1 MTGPHGNRLVLVSL
15 LVGAIVG
22 TELQAD
28 TSLWLGGEWWG
39 NRLHDWSMRD
49 GAIVFSGSPKQ
60 PMLVATWLPGE
71 IKPGGKGFS
80 ASVTVDFGTNAPR
93 ADAWAGVLLGI
104 GEGELDAGLVTHVFG
119 LGGKGGGVVVAIAT
133 DGTLSLR
140 DRRIENS
147 RDAPIL
153 ATGERSHEA
162 SDSGPYLVEITAI
175 LSQHKTE
182 LHAVCTLNG
191 KVVSSLEVGDLEM
204 GTLDGGIGLIVQ
216 PPKKNDAVF
225 HPAFSGFR
233 IDGGSVVRAPER
245 RFGPVAGIQFTTGG
259 HGLKLS
265 AQFVPTGP
273 SAKAP
278 PSLFPKARLDYRS
291 EDATTWN
298 QGPVVEVP
306 APSHNAVFHL
316 PDWNRTC
323 AADIR
328 VIPIDTRGHDAAKEF
343 FYSGKVPAE
352 PSGRELRLAQFHCP
366 RMLGRGNDE
375 PYTAVPRE
383 HPFARFTCRNLLLP
397 NQSALDRIS
406 GQLPDLLL
414 FTGDQIYEDVP
425 TRPEFDA
432 DGAPVFEDY
441 LYKWMVFLRA
451 FGSLTRTVPAV
462 TMPDDHDVFLGNFW
476 GWSGNRPPE
485 QPGKL
490 GMNRGLGWPYPPA
503 FYNLVVA
510 TQSGHLPDP
519 VGAPATPKGLN
530 SYGTVMDFGGAS
542 FAIVE
547 GRSHK
552 SPPLEQFRNHPENAS
567 LLGADQEAW
576 LKAWPERLAEDVPR
590 FVITQT
596 YFVNATTNA
605 KGKLAADTDSDGW
618 PKPARDRAV
627 RLFKDAG
634 AVLLAGDIHNSVL
647 LKLGVDGPDDGP
659 YQFIPLAFG
668 QFFQRWWEPSTPGG
682 GWKPG
687 DQPYTGQFSDV
698 LGSPFRVIACAN
710 AKLSLQETIE
720 AGFSAGGRLIIDP
733 ALTQSGYGIVVVDR
747 GKGVLRFE
755 HWNRDAEAGQPSTQ
769 FPGWPV
775 EVPIPKAGYRN

>member
-1 MTGPHGNRLVLVSL
+1 MKTLVLVL
-15 LVGAIVG
+15 LLACAPLSHTV
-22 TELQAD
+22 QAD

-49 GAIVFSGSPKQ
+49 GAIVFSGKPKQ

-71 IKPGGKGFS
+71 IKPGGKGFTV
-80 ASVTVDFGTNAPR
+80 SVTVDFGAHPPR
-93 ADAWAGVLLGI
+93 PDAWAGVLLGI
-104 GEGELDAGLVTHVFG
+104 GAGKLDAGLVTHVFG
-119 LGGKGGGVVVAIAT
+119 LGGKGGGLVVATAA
-133 DGTLSLR
+133 DGTLTLR

-147 RDAPIL
+147 RDAEVL
-153 ATGERSHEA
+153 ATGERSPEA
-162 SDSGPYLVEITAI
+162 DDSGPYRVEISAER
-175 LSQHKTE
+175 SQDGIE
-182 LHAVCTLNG
+182 LRAVSTRNG
-191 KVVSSLEVGDLEM
+191 KVVSSLDVGDLE
-204 GTLDGGIGLIVQ
+204 TDAVDGGIGLIVQ
-216 PPKKNDAVF
+216 PPKKKDDAF

-233 IDGGSVVRAPER
+233 VDGSSVARAPER
-245 RFGPVAGIQFTTGG
+245 RFGPVAGIQFTTGA

-265 AQFVPTGP
+265 AQCVPTGS
-273 SAKAP
+273 SAKAA
-278 PSLFPKARLDYRS
+278 PSLYPKARLYYRVQGVK
-291 EDATTWN
+291 TWS
-298 QGPVVEVP
+298 QGPAVAIP
-306 APSHNAVFHL
+306 APSHTAVFDL
-316 PDWNRTC
+316 PDWNRRS

-328 VIPIDTRGHDAAKEF
+328 VVPIDADGRDAADEF
-343 FYSGKVPAE
+343 CYSGTVPAE
-352 PSGRELRLAQFHCP
+352 PSGAELRIAQFHCP
-366 RMLGRGNDE
+366 RMVGVGNDE

-383 HPFARFTCRNLLLP
+383 HPFERFTCRNLLLP
-397 NQSALDRIS
+397 NQAALARIS
-406 GQLPDLLL
+406 AQSPDLLL
-414 FTGDQIYEDVP
+414 FTGDQLYEGVP

-432 DGAPVFEDY
+432 HGAPVFEDY

-451 FGSLTRTVPAV
+451 FGSLTQTVPAV

-476 GWSGNRPPE
+476 GWSGNPP
-485 QPGKL
+485 PGKP
-490 GMNRGLGWPYPPA
+490 GVPGFKRGHGWPFPPA

-510 TQSGHLPDP
+510 TQSGHLPSP
-519 VGAPATPKGLN
+519 LGAPATPKGLN

-552 SPPLEQFRNHPENAS
+552 SPPLDQFRDHPENAS

-576 LKAWPERLAEDVPR
+576 LEAWPKRLADDVPR
-590 FVITQT
+590 FVVTQT
-596 YFVNATTNA
+596 YFVNAMTDT
-605 KGKLAADTDSDGW
+605 KGNISHDVIDSDGW

-668 QFFQRWWEPSTPGG
+668 QFFQRWWEPATPGG

-710 AKLSLQETIE
+710 PNISMKEAFE
-720 AGFSAGGRLIIDP
+720 AGFQARGRLIVDP
-733 ALTQSGYGIVVVDR
+733 DLTQSGYGIVVVDR
-747 GKGVLRFE
+747 DKGTLRFE
-755 HWNRDAEAGQPSTQ
+755 HWNRDAEEGRRSSQ
-769 FPGWPV
+769 FTGWPV
-775 EVPIPKAGYRN
+775 EVPIPKAGYR